1 MNFMTITNGQLV
13 LYFGALIIL
22 FLTPGPVW
30 IALIART
37 VSGGTKSAISLALG
51 VSLGDFLWPIVV
63 FFGLG
68 FLVSLYSEILI
79 LFRYLAAIILTLMGI
94 QTILNSRKKL
104 NLNSRL
110 TKSGFFAGFSAGFIA
125 VTANPKASLFYLTL
139 LPSFFNFDTINFF
152 DIMIISIVSFSVPMI
167 GNILMILFLSKVR
180 SFLSSPNSV
189 RITNVVSGV
198 LLIGVGVI
206 IGLT

>member
-1 MNFMTITNGQLV
+1 MTITNGQLV

-94 QTILNSRKKL
+94 QTILNSRKIL
-104 NLNSRL
+104 YLNSQL

>member
-1 MNFMTITNGQLV
+1 MTITNGQLV

-79 LFRYLAAIILTLMGI
+79 LFRYLAAIILTIMGI

-104 NLNSRL
+104 YLNSQL

-139 LPSFFNFDTINFF
+139 LPSFFNFDRINFF

-189 RITNVVSGV
+189 RITNVVSGG

>member
-94 QTILNSRKKL
+94 QTILNSRKIL
-104 NLNSRL
+104 YLNSQL

-139 LPSFFNFDTINFF
+139 LPSFFNFGTINFF
-152 DIMIISIVSFSVPMI
+152 DIVIISIVSFSVPMI

>member
-79 LFRYLAAIILTLMGI
+79 LFRYLAAIILTIMGI

-104 NLNSRL
+104 YLNSQL

>member
-79 LFRYLAAIILTLMGI
+79 LFRYLAAIILTIMGI

-104 NLNSRL
+104 YLNSQL

-139 LPSFFNFDTINFF
+139 LPSFFNFGTINFF
-152 DIMIISIVSFSVPMI
+152 DIVIISIVSFSVPMI

>member
-1 MNFMTITNGQLV
+1 MNFMTITNGQLA

-79 LFRYLAAIILTLMGI
+79 LFRYLAAIILTIMGI

-104 NLNSRL
+104 YLNSQL
-110 TKSGFFAGFSAGFIA
+110 TKSGFFAGFSAGFVA

>member
-79 LFRYLAAIILTLMGI
+79 LFRYLAAIILTIMGI

-104 NLNSRL
+104 YLNSQL

-139 LPSFFNFDTINFF
+139 LPSFFNFGTINFF

-189 RITNVVSGV
+189 RITNVVSGL

>member
-1 MNFMTITNGQLV
+1 MTITNGQLV

-79 LFRYLAAIILTLMGI
+79 LFRYLAAIILTIMGI

-104 NLNSRL
+104 YLNSQL

>member
-1 MNFMTITNGQLV
+1 MTITNGQLV

-79 LFRYLAAIILTLMGI
+79 LFRYLAAIILTIMGI

-104 NLNSRL
+104 YLNSQL

-189 RITNVVSGV
+189 RITNVVSGL

>member
-79 LFRYLAAIILTLMGI
+79 LFRYLAAIILTIMGI
-94 QTILNSRKKL
+94 QTILNSRKIL
-104 NLNSRL
+104 YLNSQL

>member
-1 MNFMTITNGQLV
+1 MTITNGQLV

-63 FFGLG
+63 FFGLA

-79 LFRYLAAIILTLMGI
+79 LFRYLAAIILTIMGI
-94 QTILNSRKKL
+94 QTILNSRKNCIL
-104 NLNSRL
+104 
-110 TKSGFFAGFSAGFIA
+110 
-125 VTANPKASLFYLTL
+125 
-139 LPSFFNFDTINFF
+139 
-152 DIMIISIVSFSVPMI
+152 IVD
-167 GNILMILFLSKVR
+167 
-180 SFLSSPNSV
+180 
-189 RITNVVSGV
+189 
-198 LLIGVGVI
+198 
-206 IGLT
+206 

>member
-79 LFRYLAAIILTLMGI
+79 LFRYLAAIILTIMGI

-104 NLNSRL
+104 YLNSQL

-152 DIMIISIVSFSVPMI
+152 DIIIISIVSFSVPMI

>member
-1 MNFMTITNGQLV
+1 MNFMTITSGQLV

-79 LFRYLAAIILTLMGI
+79 LFRYLAAIILTIMGI

-104 NLNSRL
+104 YLNSQL

-139 LPSFFNFDTINFF
+139 LPSFFNFDRINFF

>member
-1 MNFMTITNGQLV
+1 MTITNGQLV

-104 NLNSRL
+104 YLNSQL

-139 LPSFFNFDTINFF
+139 LPSFFNFGTINFF
-152 DIMIISIVSFSVPMI
+152 DIVIISIVSFSVPMI

>member
-1 MNFMTITNGQLV
+1 MTITNGQLV

-79 LFRYLAAIILTLMGI
+79 LFRYLAAIILTIMGI

-104 NLNSRL
+104 HLNSQL

-139 LPSFFNFDTINFF
+139 LPSFFNFDRINFF
-152 DIMIISIVSFSVPMI
+152 DIMIISIVSFSVPMT

-180 SFLSSPNSV
+180 FFLSSPNSV

>member
-1 MNFMTITNGQLV
+1 MSITNGQLV

-79 LFRYLAAIILTLMGI
+79 LFRYLAAIILTIMGI

-104 NLNSRL
+104 RLNSRL

-180 SFLSSPNSV
+180 TFLSSPNSV
-189 RITNVVSGV
+189 RITNVVSCV

>member
-104 NLNSRL
+104 YLNSQL

-139 LPSFFNFDTINFF
+139 LPSFFNFGTINFF
-152 DIMIISIVSFSVPMI
+152 DIVIISIVSFSVPMI

>member
-1 MNFMTITNGQLV
+1 MTITNGQLV

-79 LFRYLAAIILTLMGI
+79 LFRYLAAIILTIMGI

-104 NLNSRL
+104 RLNSRL